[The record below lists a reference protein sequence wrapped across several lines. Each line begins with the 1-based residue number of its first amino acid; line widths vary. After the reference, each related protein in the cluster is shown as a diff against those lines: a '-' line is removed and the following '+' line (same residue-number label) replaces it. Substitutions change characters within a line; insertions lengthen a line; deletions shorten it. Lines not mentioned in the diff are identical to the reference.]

1 MLTALLVLFVLMGSF
16 AGYWSATMYKFFNGK
31 MWKQCTLATAL
42 LFPSMIFAIF
52 WALDIMVS
60 NFNNWSRGSLALRKS
75 AKSTVVARPRQNAAF
90 RVLLARGL
98 LFHRVPPSPG
108 FDLLRL

>member
-31 MWKQCTLATAL
+31 MWKRCTLATAL

-52 WALDIMVS
+52 WALDIMVGHAKPLV
-60 NFNNWSRGSLALRKS
+60 RS
-75 AKSTVVARPRQNAAF
+75 AASVS
-90 RVLLARGL
+90 
-98 LFHRVPPSPG
+98 RVPPLYGIQRDYCSKDEQEEIAVTIPPPYIRG
-108 FDLLRL
+108 VRVENW